1 MLEDEDH
8 VVSWDRLKYKEATRP
23 GHKLLRRKTC
33 SMCSPETGGL
43 GAVATE
49 LLDMVDLLQS
59 RGDIFRST
67 RGRFVT
73 LQHKY
78 PELRPETSACRV
90 VRAPDIKE
98 YGIDQPRTWF
108 RMSVKVATFALQVL
122 CTTLSSMALAPLSGG
137 GAAVE
142 ATVSAALGTFESMLQ
157 HRLEGLTLDDD
168 AAAVDVAP
176 QSAKTAQLEGGAYS
190 SLREFVHGVDD
201 TASLESFEARK
212 KTHKERHAPPSSS
225 DLCFSRRR

>member
-1 MLEDEDH
+1 
-8 VVSWDRLKYKEATRP
+8 
-23 GHKLLRRKTC
+23 
-33 SMCSPETGGL
+33 MCSPETGGL

-59 RGDIFRST
+59 RGFAR
-67 RGRFVT
+67 
-73 LQHKY
+73 
-78 PELRPETSACRV
+78 TSP
-90 VRAPDIKE
+90 RASPASE